1 MASETIWV
9 DLKAAAEGIG
19 VKQNPNLLLRWEEN
33 VKGYSALKVQPL
45 AKEFKVKI
53 SGYCSSMPFSLK
65 KQLWN
70 LMRWA
75 KSEPP
80 TE

>member
-33 VKGYSALKVQPL
+33 VMG
-45 AKEFKVKI
+45 
-53 SGYCSSMPFSLK
+53 
-65 KQLWN
+65 
-70 LMRWA
+70 
-75 KSEPP
+75 
-80 TE
+80 